1 MSVMTSSH
9 PTRNVVVVIGAGGMG
24 LAVAQ
29 RLAPGKHVL
38 LADFQ
43 EATLNNALSTLREEG
58 ISCEGHSVNIAHYPS
73 VEAFAHA
80 AHSAGRIDAIIHTA
94 GLSPGSASAKE
105 IYAVDLIGTANIIEA
120 FLSVASEGTSL
131 VCIASMAGH
140 LITLSPSLERH
151 LATAPLTQ
159 LLDHEGL
166 NMESLDGN
174 VAYTVSKRAN
184 ILRVQGAAKA
194 WGSRKARLNSISP
207 GVIATPQL
215 LSQLDG
221 PLGVGP
227 KTMVGVSALQRM
239 GTPDEIANIAVF
251 LAGAESSYVTG
262 TDILMD
268 GGTVSAR
275 KWSRSD

>member
-1 MSVMTSSH
+1 
-9 PTRNVVVVIGAGGMG
+9 
-24 LAVAQ
+24 
-29 RLAPGKHVL
+29 
-38 LADFQ
+38 
-43 EATLNNALSTLREEG
+43 
-58 ISCEGHSVNIAHYPS
+58 
-73 VEAFAHA
+73 
-80 AHSAGRIDAIIHTA
+80 
-94 GLSPGSASAKE
+94 
-105 IYAVDLIGTANIIEA
+105 
-120 FLSVASEGTSL
+120 
-131 VCIASMAGH
+131 
-140 LITLSPSLERH
+140 
-151 LATAPLTQ
+151 
-159 LLDHEGL
+159 
-166 NMESLDGN
+166 MESLDGN

-251 LAGAESSYVTG
+251 LAGPESSYVTG

-275 KWSRSD
+275 KWSKSD